1 MNTSDRQALY
11 LIADELR
18 GMATIGRHFA
28 NNPYEVE
35 RAHRINE
42 LAATIAALAE
52 QERTKEEV
60 QSLFNEEPW
69 HRISPAIG
77 TDAAVF
83 DEKGR
88 ILLIKRAQDQTWA
101 MPGGLSEI
109 GHTPAQGALKEL
121 WEEAGLK
128 GCVVR
133 LLGVFDGPK
142 WGSLAKVHHINMI
155 FHVQCDDL
163 TPKLGIEATDWAYY
177 GPDELPSPMH
187 PSHRLRVPK
196 AFELIQTE
204 QTYYD
209 PVCSE
214 DITLSMV
221 QRRGE

>member
-101 MPGGLSEI
+101 MPGGHSEI
-109 GHTPAQGALKEL
+109 GYTPSQTAIKEL
-121 WEEAGLK
+121 WEEA
-128 GCVVR
+128 
-133 LLGVFDGPK
+133 
-142 WGSLAKVHHINMI
+142 
-155 FHVQCDDL
+155 
-163 TPKLGIEATDWAYY
+163 
-177 GPDELPSPMH
+177 
-187 PSHRLRVPK
+187 
-196 AFELIQTE
+196 
-204 QTYYD
+204 
-209 PVCSE
+209 
-214 DITLSMV
+214 
-221 QRRGE
+221 